1 MRADAYAGPFGIK
14 VKSEPVRTTVCHCTF
29 CQHVTGSAFVADAL
43 FTKDA
48 VSIQG
53 TFSTY
58 DHRSDESGYLITL
71 QFCPRCGTTFG
82 MTFERFPDVQG
93 IMIGTLDD
101 PNWPRIDKH
110 QFTRSAFRWMQFP
123 PAVPRFE
130 CHPNPARKPN
140 HSGSLPTA
148 GGLHPEASCPSGK
161 GWSGYHP
168 KDRTTSSSRTP

>member
-1 MRADAYAGPFGIK
+1 MGNATGAVVFQPPALPKWRSRGRHRGGNARGEPMAELHEGGCLCRSIRYQVEG
-14 VKSEPVRTTVCHCTF
+14 EPVRTTLCHCTF

-43 FTKDA
+43 FPKEA
-48 VSIQG
+48 VSIEG

-58 DHRSDESGYLITL
+58 DHESDQSGYLITI

-101 PNWPRIDKH
+101 PNWPGIDKH

-123 PAVPRFE
+123 PEVPLFE
-130 CHPNPARKPN
+130 DHPNPARKP
-140 HSGSLPTA
+140 
-148 GGLHPEASCPSGK
+148 
-161 GWSGYHP
+161 
-168 KDRTTSSSRTP
+168 DR